1 MTDGSGFDLVAASH
15 ILLVFALM
23 VIMAILYDA
32 YRKRH

>member
-1 MTDGSGFDLVAASH
+1 MTDGGTDLIAMSH
-15 ILLVFALM
+15 ILLVFGIM